1 MSLDHPGDERRETD
15 EVIRVMER
23 FENLRRDVVW
33 INVLLLPG
41 VDDGFDGVRNDDD
54 RNLSSGLV
62 QEVVEV
68 ILCKEGVCRIACI
81 PVESQSVSKSLW
93 ERVRSNSV
101 SSDNIRNHSVDE
113 SEKAEGELENVHS
126 IEDGVLVAVV
136 ENLG

>member
-81 PVESQSVSKSLW
+81 PVESQSVSKSL
-93 ERVRSNSV
+93 
-101 SSDNIRNHSVDE
+101 
-113 SEKAEGELENVHS
+113 
-126 IEDGVLVAVV
+126 
-136 ENLG
+136 